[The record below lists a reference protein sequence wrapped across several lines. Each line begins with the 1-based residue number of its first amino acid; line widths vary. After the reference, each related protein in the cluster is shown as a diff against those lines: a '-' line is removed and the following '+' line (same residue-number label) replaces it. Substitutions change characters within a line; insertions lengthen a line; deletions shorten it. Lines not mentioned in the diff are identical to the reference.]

1 MLISINKLAYF
12 VCKKPNLFRILAISL
27 FISFIHY
34 SDTIAQPR
42 FTEITSQA
50 GIDHHYLSMDQLG
63 GGAAFFDMDNDG
75 DEDLWISGGV
85 NRDVLY
91 ENDGKGSFSEI
102 GEEAGLAITDLI
114 ITTGVITGDL
124 DNDGFKD
131 VFLSHSKRIT

>member
-1 MLISINKLAYF
+1 MLIFINKLAHF
-12 VCKKPNLFRILAISL
+12 VLKTLNLFSILTISL
-27 FISFIHY
+27 FISFTHF

-42 FTEITSQA
+42 FTEITSEA

-91 ENDGKGSFSEI
+91 ENDGKGNFV
-102 GEEAGLAITDLI
+102 GNRRKG
-114 ITTGVITGDL
+114 
-124 DNDGFKD
+124 
-131 VFLSHSKRIT
+131 RIRYYRTHYYYWSDYGRFR